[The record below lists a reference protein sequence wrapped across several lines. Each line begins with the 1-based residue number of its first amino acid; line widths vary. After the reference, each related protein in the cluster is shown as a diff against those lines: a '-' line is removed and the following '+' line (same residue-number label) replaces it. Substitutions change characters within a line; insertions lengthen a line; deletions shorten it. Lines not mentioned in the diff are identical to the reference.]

1 MKYSIII
8 TCYNREKYIGR
19 AIRSAI
25 NQRGIERSSQEVI
38 VVDDN
43 SSDNSK
49 FIIKDYENVIRF
61 IKNKKNFGL
70 PSSRNKG
77 IKESKGKYIF
87 MLDSDD
93 YISEDTLNV
102 LGSFLDH
109 NHSWDAV
116 GCDYYKVDEKEKF
129 IKRFYFKKN
138 PIACG
143 VLYRRESVFKIGLY
157 NEKFKILEDIE
168 FRKRYLKTY
177 NIGYV
182 ELPLYRYTMHKE
194 NMTKNKSLLN
204 IYKKKLSKIIK

>member
-1 MKYSIII
+1 VKYSVII
-8 TCYNREKYIGR
+8 TCHNREKYIGR

-43 SSDNSK
+43 SADSSK
-49 FIIKDYENVIRF
+49 FIIKDFENVIRF

-70 PSSRNKG
+70 PFSRNKG

-93 YISEDTLNV
+93 YISEHTLNI

-109 NHSWDAV
+109 NLHWDAV
-116 GCDYYKVDEKEKF
+116 SCDYYKVDEKTK
-129 IKRFYFKKN
+129 ILKRFSFKKN

-143 VLYRRESVFKIGLY
+143 VLYRRETVFKIGLY

-168 FRKRYLKTY
+168 FRQRYLKRY

-182 ELPLYRYTMHKE
+182 ELPLYRYIIHKN
-194 NMTKNKSLLN
+194 NMTKNKSKLET
-204 IYKKKLSKIIK
+204 YKKKLLRIRK

>member
-1 MKYSIII
+1 MKYSVII

-43 SSDNSK
+43 SLDNSK
-49 FIIKDYENVIRF
+49 IIIKDYENVIRF

-70 PSSRNKG
+70 PFSRNKG

-109 NHSWDAV
+109 NPSWDAV
-116 GCDYYKVDEKEKF
+116 GCDYYKVDKKEKF
-129 IKRFYFKKN
+129 IKRFSFKKN

-143 VLYRRESVFKIGLY
+143 VLYRRETVFKIGLY
-157 NEKFKILEDIE
+157 NEKFKILEDVE
-168 FRKRYLKTY
+168 FRKRYLKKY

-182 ELPLYRYTMHKE
+182 ELPLYRYMMHKG
-194 NMTKNKSLLN
+194 NMTKNNSMLD
-204 IYKKKLSKIIK
+204 IYKKKLLKIRK